1 MLQFYQEEDY
11 ANTLRTSSFNNEPKI
26 RYVPHNKKKHSAAD
40 ELDDGTSSNVSGIG
54 QNRRR
59 ARMWVIDAIY
69 MPDTHINCEIF
80 LEEFCITCENSRS
93 ALIFG
98 DDCAF
103 IHILYLKNPVSSLFD
118 PVRRKSDSTKSDKSL
133 ANSIQCIFWDNFL
146 NPYVYV
152 PHNNSILALNGD
164 NRNSLVI
171 TNINKLNKPYIFR
184 LYKRCECFDYNKALN
199 VLITGSADYL
209 APIPIRFLSILGGKT
224 SNFGLFPKDLYLN
237 KLNNN
242 ADTSLPDGLVLACND
257 YLCIMK
263 LGQDTSRD
271 GNLTET
277 HTATNSANEQSFHVL
292 ASVEDAE
299 ITEIAFADKG
309 IITVGWFK
317 KIFNYSDIIS
327 DDIIDDQTNTVELV
341 VSKADLSWRGPQ
353 IYRDDILCLEHLL
366 PINNLICTASHDDEI
381 NVWSIDTEK

>member
-59 ARMWVIDAIY
+59 ARMW
-69 MPDTHINCEIF
+69 
-80 LEEFCITCENSRS
+80 
-93 ALIFG
+93 
-98 DDCAF
+98 
-103 IHILYLKNPVSSLFD
+103 
-118 PVRRKSDSTKSDKSL
+118 
-133 ANSIQCIFWDNFL
+133 NFL

-327 DDIIDDQTNTVELV
+327 DLV
-341 VSKADLSWRGPQ
+341 VSKADLSWRDPQ